1 MEETKPLS
9 KNEQKRQLK
18 AAQKAKEKEEKEA
31 LKAAEAAS
39 KGESSKKVD
48 KPNEEDISPN
58 EYFKI
63 RSAAVEDLKK
73 GSSHPYPHKFHVN
86 ISLTEFIETYNSM
99 GDGETKEDGKKYDNS
114 ICLLSKYA
122 NIIANRQSSIDKV

>member
-1 MEETKPLS
+1 MEEAKPLS

-114 ICLLSKYA
+114 ISLLSKYYYCEQT
-122 NIIANRQSSIDKV
+122 RLYR